1 MNVVVAVRPGKVI
14 ECEYPTLPLE
24 ELLRVADVVSLH
36 LPLRQ
41 ETKGIIGRDQIARMK
56 PTACIVN
63 TARGAH
69 IDQAA
74 LCEALLANRLG
85 GFAADV
91 LDVEPP
97 AADDPLLRSPRV
109 FLTPHISALTS
120 ATYRQ
125 TCLFIAENV
134 VAVLEGRRPAERS
147 VFR

>member
-1 MNVVVAVRPGKVI
+1 
-14 ECEYPTLPLE
+14 
-24 ELLRVADVVSLH
+24 
-36 LPLRQ
+36 
-41 ETKGIIGRDQIARMK
+41 MK
-56 PTACIVN
+56 PTACVVN

-74 LCEALLANRLG
+74 LSEALLANRIG

-97 AADDPLLRSPRV
+97 PADDPLLRSPRV

-134 VAVLEGRRPAERS
+134 VAVLEGRTPVTRS